1 MPGPGLGVQG
11 GRGEGGG
18 GEGGE
23 GRVAAALLFSGGK
36 IHLALRGELRP
47 MAETGASSIYTTKTV
62 ANATK
67 GRLMF
72 RLLLVTTTLNGFFTL
87 FWN

>member
-1 MPGPGLGVQG
+1 
-11 GRGEGGG
+11 
-18 GEGGE
+18 
-23 GRVAAALLFSGGK
+23 
-36 IHLALRGELRP
+36 